1 MPYATYA
8 RQLGLLAAEASS
20 GRWERIADDV
30 HEALNGQ
37 VASKHGSLVPRQVR
51 WDAGSFFTTGA
62 VRESVER
69 LLPPIGVQPDR
80 RTYWDPTCGAGDL
93 LLAAAQRPLA
103 TTPARTLTDWN
114 RRLRGHDLQE
124 PYVEAARMRLV
135 LALLQRHQHV
145 GSDSPL
151 APDRVAGAFPLLQL
165 GDGLQELQSRGASAR
180 FRGHILINPPY
191 GMAEA
196 APSCGWS
203 SGSTSQA
210 ATFTAAAAAALR
222 GGGRLTAVLPDVL
235 RSGSRY
241 QAWREELAGL
251 LTVEQIKPHGMF
263 DVHTDVDVFLLSAVR
278 RHRGHLGEVSWWPQ
292 PQAATGRTLKDLFD
306 IRLGPVVDSRDPRTG
321 PRAPYLTARN
331 LPADGEIGL
340 PERVRNYP
348 KRLIAPPF
356 VVMRRT
362 SRPGQGSK
370 GGSRGPGGARGR
382 RRARGRGQPS
392 DRGQP
397 QVRWYR
403 PLQGTAQG
411 SGTTRDSEVAGRAHP
426 LPTSHRNCHPV
437 VAVGLGGRAEMTG
450 PRRT

>member
-1 MPYATYA
+1 MGAVPYATYA

-30 HEALNGQ
+30 HEVLNGQ

-51 WDAGSFFTTGA
+51 WDTGSFFTTGA

-114 RRLRGHDLQE
+114 RRLRGHDLKE

-135 LALLQRHQHV
+135 LALLERHQHV

-241 QAWREELAGL
+241 QAWRKELAGAHSGAD
-251 LTVEQIKPHGMF
+251 QAARH
-263 DVHTDVDVFLLSAVR
+263 VR
-278 RHRGHLGEVSWWPQ
+278 RSHRC
-292 PQAATGRTLKDLFD
+292 GR
-306 IRLGPVVDSRDPRTG
+306 
-321 PRAPYLTARN
+321 
-331 LPADGEIGL
+331 LPAL
-340 PERVRNYP
+340 
-348 KRLIAPPF
+348 
-356 VVMRRT
+356 RRT
-362 SRPGQGSK
+362 TPPGAS
-370 GGSRGPGGARGR
+370 GGSLLVAAAAGCH
-382 RRARGRGQPS
+382 RA
-392 DRGQP
+392 D
-397 QVRWYR
+397 
-403 PLQGTAQG
+403 AEG
-411 SGTTRDSEVAGRAHP
+411 SLR
-426 LPTSHRNCHPV
+426 HPV
-437 VAVGLGGRAEMTG
+437 GACCRQS
-450 PRRT
+450 